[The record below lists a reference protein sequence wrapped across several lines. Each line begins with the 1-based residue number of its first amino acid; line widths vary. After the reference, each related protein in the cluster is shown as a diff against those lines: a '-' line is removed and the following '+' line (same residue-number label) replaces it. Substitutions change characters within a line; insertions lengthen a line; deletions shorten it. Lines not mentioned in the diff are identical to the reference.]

1 MSDISNDSSSA
12 MQPTGF
18 ADEVRGRQPHALD
31 RELSTLLQDNYVV
44 RDVRRGM
51 ADDARELPAN
61 WARIG
66 KDDVRAAGL
75 QPALMHDANS
85 GFDASFY
92 RNAQGAVVLAFTGK
106 YGRAS
111 CRDRGGRCG

>member
-18 ADEVRGRQPHALD
+18 ADEVRGRQPHAID

-44 RDVRRGM
+44 SAVRRGM
-51 ADDARELPAN
+51 AADARELPAN

-75 QPALMHDANS
+75 DPALMHDATG

-92 RNAQGAVVLAFTGK
+92 ARTSVVQGKRSTV
-106 YGRAS
+106 S
-111 CRDRGGRCG
+111 DEHGG